1 MASNIIGRVEYFI
14 FQPGVQLRIS
24 AAWEGRWGGGGG
36 GVGGV
41 GSVLSSG

>member
-36 GVGGV
+36 GRVGAQFRV
-41 GSVLSSG
+41 II